1 MTGVSLWVSW
11 LHIESEVSWQVSDVL
26 HTQQDSFGNNINIAC
41 IAAATTQ
48 WALGVW
54 HFILYP
60 RLHYLELMTQYI
72 KACVCVCLLYNAV
85 QIIALHINQEHE
97 IIVSKNLSLEYGNII
112 RLRALDSI
120 IYYPESERELSE
132 QKKNKCCFKPVWAKP
147 KLTTNSLTYFIPRGT
162 DFSLFYFF
170 SYLLMR
176 PKKKVALSAGGKKP
190 AFEKQIGKKM
200 NKKSWE
206 QDAWQI

>member
-1 MTGVSLWVSW
+1 MYSGSDNTVSPRCLT
-11 LHIESEVSWQVSDVL
+11 L
-26 HTQQDSFGNNINIAC
+26 
-41 IAAATTQ
+41 
-48 WALGVW
+48 
-54 HFILYP
+54 HFISQVTLSGVNDAV
-60 RLHYLELMTQYI
+60 H
-72 KACVCVCLLYNAV
+72 KSVCVCVCLLYNAV

-162 DFSLFYFF
+162 DFSLFFF

>member
-1 MTGVSLWVSW
+1 MTCPVWGGELQWLYFFRFLWGNVFW
-11 LHIESEVSWQVSDVL
+11 RKK
-26 HTQQDSFGNNINIAC
+26 TSFF
-41 IAAATTQ
+41 
-48 WALGVW
+48 
-54 HFILYP
+54 H
-60 RLHYLELMTQYI
+60 
-72 KACVCVCLLYNAV
+72 
-85 QIIALHINQEHE
+85 HINQEHE

-162 DFSLFYFF
+162 DFSFFIFF

>member
-1 MTGVSLWVSW
+1 MTCPVWGGELQWLYFFRFLWGNVFW
-11 LHIESEVSWQVSDVL
+11 RKK
-26 HTQQDSFGNNINIAC
+26 TSFF
-41 IAAATTQ
+41 
-48 WALGVW
+48 
-54 HFILYP
+54 H
-60 RLHYLELMTQYI
+60 
-72 KACVCVCLLYNAV
+72 
-85 QIIALHINQEHE
+85 HINQEHE

-170 SYLLMR
+170 FIFADEAKEESCIKCR
-176 PKKKVALSAGGKKP
+176 GKK
-190 AFEKQIGKKM
+190 ASLWKTNREK
-200 NKKSWE
+200 NE
-206 QDAWQI
+206 

>member
-26 HTQQDSFGNNINIAC
+26 HTQQDSFGNNINNAC

-162 DFSLFYFF
+162 DFSLFFF